1 MSNMEGL
8 QGQTEEII
16 SPHLLGHRAIDRQSL
31 PRPVDRRVSRAEAG
45 HRSHYGADLG
55 ICR

>member
-1 MSNMEGL
+1 MMTV
-8 QGQTEEII
+8 GQTEKIT
-16 SPHLLGHRAIDRQSL
+16 SPHLLGHRAIDRQSF
-31 PRPVDRRVSRAEAG
+31 PDPGDRRVSRAEAG